1 MLTSNPYQIKALGS
15 RVKNF
20 IEQKWQNNARQIAI
34 DACHEKFMQ
43 NSLLLDVLKETGNKT
58 IGEASTDQFW
68 GVGKSLSHV
77 DVLNEDL
84 WTGNNLL
91 GNVLMAL
98 REQLTQF

>member
-1 MLTSNPYQIKALGS
+1 MDPYQIKALGS

-20 IEQKWQNNARQIAI
+20 IEQKWQNNARQIAF

-58 IGEASTDQFW
+58 IGEASTDPFW

-84 WTGNNLL
+84 WTGDNLL